1 MFERS
6 FERIGRFSEH
16 NSGKVIIFWL
26 VALILLAPFS
36 TLLFSETSYDIG
48 SSIVPQNSM
57 SSKASALQSEYFGS
71 SISSGSNSSL
81 LIVTTGTDV
90 SNQTS
95 LAKLMST
102 QNQVTDYLNSNGT
115 KGTFTTI
122 INVENSTLSGVGLL
136 ALNLINGTYPL
147 LSQVNLQETLL
158 NQSINSTLGMV
169 YGIPAYYITNYRI
182 NGNNESGAYKNT
194 TKFLIGSSGNL
205 TISMLYLDSFTRYEN
220 STLSSNHTANNTT
233 INYAIINATGNLSSP
248 FVRNLSHMQS
258 AGGPQILAISRSIS
272 SNFTYKEYMN
282 RIGAAEYDKFVYNFV
297 VPFVSSQLSLNSTLT
312 GFLTNELGI
321 TPVTLVSDAF
331 SLHDYATP
339 REISSLTDVIVSQGV
354 IQYFNGSPL
363 ISINNNTILSFVTL
377 VNNTGNANLSA
388 SQTLSNGDFSNY
400 PAVPQPYVFHQFVG
414 YDNSTVIAI
423 LNTPGN
429 LSKDQVLRIESIY
442 SNLTASLTSS
452 HYYIA
457 GSSALGNQI
466 ASETLDGM
474 VRALGIGIV
483 LSVIIVGIF
492 FRSPLAAF
500 LPLMIFSISAVISLS
515 VNALIYKYIIHGSI
529 SFITPTLLLIL
540 LLGLSSDY
548 AVYIMS
554 RYKRELLNNNPDAAS
569 VSAKWAGHAV
579 FTSGITVGLS
589 YIVLWISNVPIFS
602 DSGITN
608 AVGVL
613 ITILVANT
621 FLIAI
626 LSRTK
631 ERIFRLNRAA
641 SARHIPGEKGMGG
654 VAKFVIRNRGKIAII
669 FVVSALLSGYL
680 YMITPSNMDF
690 FDLVPPSGGIQAIK
704 VVNSSFNGDVF
715 DRGYIILQFS
725 SPILQNSTYN
735 ASEMNVVTSV
745 EKALLNNSEVTQ
757 VYGPTFPYGTYSAY
771 NLSSIPQR
779 YHTEYLSQIN
789 SYIGSDSHYVIIDF
803 QLHTLAWL
811 APPSNFVNNLQ
822 KILPPASGVAYHLY
836 IGGLTESLNNSYS
849 YTLQSFV
856 KMVPV
861 LCLAIFVVLLIQ
873 LGSVFTPIRLIIMV
887 LASVAISLS
896 LAYIALYYVFGMP
909 IIIFLPMFTV
919 ITLLAVGLDYDIFM
933 VARVREE
940 VSKGRSDREG
950 IQTSIKENGGVI
962 ITLGSLL
969 FATFGSLAFSG
980 IGIMEEIGVGLA
992 LGVLIDTFISWP
1004 FFVPAVMLYLEKFNW
1019 WPSKFRRD
1027 ISDAGK

>member
-1 MFERS
+1 M
-6 FERIGRFSEH
+6 
-16 NSGKVIIFWL
+16 
-26 VALILLAPFS
+26 
-36 TLLFSETSYDIG
+36 
-48 SSIVPQNSM
+48 
-57 SSKASALQSEYFGS
+57 
-71 SISSGSNSSL
+71 
-81 LIVTTGTDV
+81 
-90 SNQTS
+90 
-95 LAKLMST
+95 
-102 QNQVTDYLNSNGT
+102 
-115 KGTFTTI
+115 
-122 INVENSTLSGVGLL
+122 
-136 ALNLINGTYPL
+136 
-147 LSQVNLQETLL
+147 
-158 NQSINSTLGMV
+158 
-169 YGIPAYYITNYRI
+169 
-182 NGNNESGAYKNT
+182 
-194 TKFLIGSSGNL
+194 
-205 TISMLYLDSFTRYEN
+205 
-220 STLSSNHTANNTT
+220 
-233 INYAIINATGNLSSP
+233 
-248 FVRNLSHMQS
+248 
-258 AGGPQILAISRSIS
+258 
-272 SNFTYKEYMN
+272 
-282 RIGAAEYDKFVYNFV
+282 
-297 VPFVSSQLSLNSTLT
+297 
-312 GFLTNELGI
+312 
-321 TPVTLVSDAF
+321 
-331 SLHDYATP
+331 
-339 REISSLTDVIVSQGV
+339 
-354 IQYFNGSPL
+354 
-363 ISINNNTILSFVTL
+363 
-377 VNNTGNANLSA
+377 
-388 SQTLSNGDFSNY
+388 
-400 PAVPQPYVFHQFVG
+400 
-414 YDNSTVIAI
+414 
-423 LNTPGN
+423 
-429 LSKDQVLRIESIY
+429 
-442 SNLTASLTSS
+442 
-452 HYYIA
+452 
-457 GSSALGNQI
+457 
-466 ASETLDGM
+466 
-474 VRALGIGIV
+474 
-483 LSVIIVGIF
+483 
-492 FRSPLAAF
+492 
-500 LPLMIFSISAVISLS
+500 
-515 VNALIYKYIIHGSI
+515 
-529 SFITPTLLLIL
+529 
-540 LLGLSSDY
+540 
-548 AVYIMS
+548 
-554 RYKRELLNNNPDAAS
+554 
-569 VSAKWAGHAV
+569 
-579 FTSGITVGLS
+579 
-589 YIVLWISNVPIFS
+589 
-602 DSGITN
+602 
-608 AVGVL
+608 
-613 ITILVANT
+613 
-621 FLIAI
+621 
-626 LSRTK
+626 
-631 ERIFRLNRAA
+631 
-641 SARHIPGEKGMGG
+641 
-654 VAKFVIRNRGKIAII
+654 
-669 FVVSALLSGYL
+669 
-680 YMITPSNMDF
+680 
-690 FDLVPPSGGIQAIK
+690 
-704 VVNSSFNGDVF
+704 NSSFNGDVF